1 MTDAPGI
8 EFQLLPSAGPG
19 HIAVATLNVP
29 ATLNSLD
36 LTMVDALAAALVQW
50 RDDPAVA
57 MVYLRGAGD
66 RAFCAGGDIQALYRS
81 CKANREAGRR
91 VDSYAEDFFERE
103 YRLDYALHTF
113 PKPVLCFGHGV
124 VMGGGLGL
132 LAASRFRVVTPKS
145 RVAMPEITI
154 GLFPDAG
161 GTTLLSAMPGSL
173 GLFLGLTGTHF
184 RGGDARA
191 LGLGTHLIADDAG
204 PALEAALRG
213 MTLPQGNDGEA
224 AMALGKALAS
234 LPAADAPT
242 PIFDEQARIDRALGA
257 AGGDFAATVAGLRS
271 LAGVTDALSEGVAT
285 FEAGCP
291 VTAGIVVEQLH
302 RAPKLSLAERFQL
315 ELAVGANCARRPDF
329 PEGVRALLIDK
340 DRQPAWS
347 VASHDALP
355 REVVLAHFEGP
366 WPQNPLADLSA

>member
-1 MTDAPGI
+1 
-8 EFQLLPSAGPG
+8 
-19 HIAVATLNVP
+19 
-29 ATLNSLD
+29 
-36 LTMVDALAAALVQW
+36 
-50 RDDPAVA
+50 
-57 MVYLRGAGD
+57 
-66 RAFCAGGDIQALYRS
+66 
-81 CKANREAGRR
+81 
-91 VDSYAEDFFERE
+91 
-103 YRLDYALHTF
+103 
-113 PKPVLCFGHGV
+113 
-124 VMGGGLGL
+124 
-132 LAASRFRVVTPKS
+132 
-145 RVAMPEITI
+145 
-154 GLFPDAG
+154 
-161 GTTLLSAMPGSL
+161 MPGSL

-242 PIFDEQARIDRALGA
+242 PIFDEQARIDGALGA

-302 RAPKLSLAERFQL
+302 RTPKLSLAERFQL

-355 REVVLAHFEGP
+355 RELVLAHFEGP
-366 WPQNPLADLSA
+366 WPENPLADLSA